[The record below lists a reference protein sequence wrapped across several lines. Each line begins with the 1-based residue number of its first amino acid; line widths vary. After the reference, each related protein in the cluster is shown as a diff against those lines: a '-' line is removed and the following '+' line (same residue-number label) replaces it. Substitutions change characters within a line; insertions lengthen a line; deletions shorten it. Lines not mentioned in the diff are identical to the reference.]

1 MRRIG
6 KHKVRCFV
14 IIFIF
19 IAFLG
24 RYQYKMPKRQFADFH
39 VYHYT
44 AQVLAERGNIYDD
57 QAYRRDGIANF
68 KYPPIVGL
76 IFYPLGFLNENSA
89 AIIWYTLNFILI
101 LLFFYWSS
109 RIVFVRPFN
118 NRRKNWVYFLS
129 FLFTLRI
136 FAQNFDEGQV
146 NILMMSMLAFA
157 LYLFQRRK
165 RFTGSLALA
174 FSVLVKYMSIIFIP
188 YFLFKKKFK
197 VVFYF
202 CLSLFVLVILP
213 AFFLSFDY
221 NLSLQKSFIPFLCKT
236 SLDFGSMSTHAN
248 QSLVALILRY
258 FSNFTESS
266 INILNLSKF
275 HLGFLVGSAFVFLY
289 LLTLCPSSKYK
300 KGDNFTRVIDYGL
313 LFVCAGLFN
322 PNGWIHSFVFLTFS
336 YMVCFYYLF
345 KVQHKDKLVWA
356 MVGISGILI
365 SWPDELFIQGV
376 KDAVD
381 VYSLLSLA
389 ALLLFAA
396 LLKIKF
402 YPVSSFLED
411 SRG

>member
-1 MRRIG
+1 MI
-6 KHKVRCFV
+6 
-14 IIFIF
+14 IIFLF

-24 RYQYKMPKRQFADFH
+24 RYQYKMPKRHFADFH
-39 VYHYT
+39 VYYYT
-44 AQVLAERGNIYDD
+44 AQKMAEKENIYDD
-57 QAYRRDGIANF
+57 QAYCSDGVANF
-68 KYPPIVGL
+68 KYPPIAGL
-76 IFYPLGFLNENSA
+76 VFYPLGFLEERSA
-89 AIIWYTLNFILI
+89 AIVWYTINFILI
-101 LLFFYWSS
+101 LLFFHWAS
-109 RIVFVRPFN
+109 RVIFVRPFN
-118 NRRKNWVYFLS
+118 NKNKNWVYFLS

-136 FAQNFDEGQV
+136 FMQNFDEGQV

-202 CLSLFVLVILP
+202 CLSLFIFVLLP

-221 NLSLQKSFIPFLCKT
+221 NLFLQKSFLPFLCKT
-236 SLDFGSMSTHAN
+236 SLDLGSMSTHAN

-258 FSNFTESS
+258 FSNFAESS
-266 INILNLSKF
+266 INVLRLSQ
-275 HLGFLVGSAFVFLY
+275 LQSGFLIGSVFTLLY
-289 LLTLCPSSKYK
+289 LLILCPSSKYK
-300 KGDNFTRVIDYGL
+300 KDAPFARTIDYGL

-322 PNGWIHSFVFLTFS
+322 PNGWIHSFVFLIFS

-345 KVQHKDKLVWA
+345 KIRHKDKLVWLMA
-356 MVGISGILI
+356 IVSGLLV
-365 SWPDELFIQGV
+365 SWPDELFIPGV

-381 VYSLLSLA
+381 VYSLLCLA

-402 YPVSSFLED
+402 SPASCFLEE
-411 SRG
+411 SHG